1 MLAVSLHAVRDELR
15 NELVPLNRK
24 YPIAELLDAC
34 RNYPGL
40 SNARRITFEYVM
52 LKGVNDTL
60 ADARAL
66 VRLLKGIPAKINLIP
81 FNPWPGT
88 RYECSDWDRH
98 REILR
103 GRLQRRLCLAG
114 AHAARARH
122 PRRLRPA
129 QERDREAVRPRAA
142 GAARHGDDGL
152 SGGRAGFTG
161 RCGDWQGSARSL

>member
-1 MLAVSLHAVRDELR
+1 MIARAGEEIGSMLAVSLHSVRDDLR

-60 ADARAL
+60 AEAKDL
-66 VRLLKGIPAKINLIP
+66 VRLMKGVPSKINLIP

-88 RYECSDWDRH
+88 QYECSDWDTIEAFAEVLNRAGYASPI
-98 REILR
+98 RTPR
-103 GRLQRRLCLAG
+103 GRDILAACGQLRSESVKQKASERL
-114 AHAARARH
+114 AARLA
-122 PRRLRPA
+122 
-129 QERDREAVRPRAA
+129 EKEAA
-142 GAARHGDDGL
+142 GEA
-152 SGGRAGFTG
+152 
-161 RCGDWQGSARSL
+161 